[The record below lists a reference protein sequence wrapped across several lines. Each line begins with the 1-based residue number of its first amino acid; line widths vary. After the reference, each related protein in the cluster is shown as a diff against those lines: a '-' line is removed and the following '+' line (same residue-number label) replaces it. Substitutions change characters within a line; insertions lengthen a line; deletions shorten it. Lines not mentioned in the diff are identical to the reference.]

1 MAEGARLE
9 SVYTRKC
16 IEGSNP
22 SLTAKFKEKAWI
34 RVQAFFLH
42 GAPPR
47 GVCTAHLPTLCDRD
61 SHFRRL
67 STSLTSDF
75 LTLSWLLP
83 YRSPQFS
90 AKCTRLERTNK
101 NTEIILDRIGPTPY
115 SSAPLQR

>member
-47 GVCTAHLPTLCDRD
+47 GVRSLDRVRQNARVLD
-61 SHFRRL
+61 RQRRPAANA
-67 STSLTSDF
+67 SR
-75 LTLSWLLP
+75 LTLPRFPFFSVLLEP
-83 YRSPQFS
+83 S
-90 AKCTRLERTNK
+90 L
-101 NTEIILDRIGPTPY
+101 
-115 SSAPLQR
+115 